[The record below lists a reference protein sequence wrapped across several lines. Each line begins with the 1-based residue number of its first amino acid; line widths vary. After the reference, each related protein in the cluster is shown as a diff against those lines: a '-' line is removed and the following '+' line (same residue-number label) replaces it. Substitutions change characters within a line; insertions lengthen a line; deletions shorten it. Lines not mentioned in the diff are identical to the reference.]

1 MDIQAEKLHLIK
13 WLADINEPSVI
24 KRFLD
29 LKKAE
34 ETDWWDTL
42 SADEKADIEEGL
54 KQADAGEL
62 IPHDEVMSKY
72 DKWRSK

>member
-1 MDIQAEKLHLIK
+1 MDIQAEKLSLIK

-24 KRFLD
+24 KRFID

-42 SADEKADIEEGL
+42 SVDEQADIEEGL
-54 KQADAGEL
+54 RQADAGEL
-62 IPHDEVMSKY
+62 IPHSEVMSKY
-72 DKWRSK
+72 DKWRTK